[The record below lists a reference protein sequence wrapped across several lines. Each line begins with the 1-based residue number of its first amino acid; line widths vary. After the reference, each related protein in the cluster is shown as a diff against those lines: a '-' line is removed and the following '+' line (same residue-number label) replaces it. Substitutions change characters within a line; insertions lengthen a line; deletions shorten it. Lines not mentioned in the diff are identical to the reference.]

1 MVLASQGVA
10 LFLTGLVR
18 RNRIALSACAL
29 WGVLAF
35 SICGFTYPVRSMP
48 FLVQAMSNL
57 FQMRHYLLIY
67 IDQAL
72 NGLDMIYSWQSY
84 SALLVFMLLP
94 LVVLKKLKLD
104 LLKFKYMP

>member
-1 MVLASQGVA
+1 
-10 LFLTGLVR
+10 
-18 RNRIALSACAL
+18 
-29 WGVLAF
+29 
-35 SICGFTYPVRSMP
+35 
-48 FLVQAMSNL
+48 
-57 FQMRHYLLIY
+57 MRHYLLIY